1 MTGKDNGEVFHIPAR
16 RCLRCGGLLTSASGL
31 RDGYGHTCRRKA
43 RMEAAER
50 EEEKFQCS
58 LFHNEDKEP

>member
-1 MTGKDNGEVFHIPAR
+1 MTAQGNGEVFHIPAR

-43 RMEAAER
+43 RIEAAER
-50 EEEKFQCS
+50 EAQKFQIT
-58 LFHNEDKEP
+58 LFDNEENNT